1 MYLKSLEI
9 HGFKSFPNRTVMTF
23 EPGTTVVV
31 GPNGSGKSNISD
43 AMRWVLGEVSSR
55 NIRGTTM
62 EDVIFG
68 GTDTR
73 RPMGYAEVTVTF
85 DNTDKNNRFD
95 CPFDEVTVTRRYYR
109 GGTSEYLINNKICLR
124 KDVHEL
130 FMNTGLGRDGYSI
143 VGQGKIAEMIS
154 KKSEDRRAI
163 FEEAAGISRYRH
175 RKHEAELK
183 IAQTEKNMET
193 THVQIVMYE
202 EQLGPLEKEAEKA
215 RRGEAIKQEKRAVD
229 VALWLYDT
237 KRIHEQVAGAKLAFE
252 TLSGDLEALNQL
264 VEKLYEERAQLEEER
279 TSSTFR
285 SEGVLQ
291 NINLLRDRISQ
302 ISSRG
307 QVILSEISHAQ
318 TMIGE
323 CERRKQEIEQ
333 QIVSFTRE
341 AETYQKDSDAK
352 REENEQLA
360 GERLELLSEQQG
372 IQQRIRELEKELSA
386 SLLRLEE
393 LESAATDL
401 RVRIDVLCKMCE
413 SDTDRCK
420 VITSDIEQYEIARV
434 QLEEEV
440 VLCERNASGYQ
451 AKISEQ
457 DGIISD
463 AEAAIQA
470 LEMERNRC
478 ADQIGAARVDQSTLI
493 KRSNDLQRMIDQFEG
508 YNRAVKAV
516 MAAYENGRIQG
527 VGTIYGPLSQ
537 LVTIDPKYVT
547 AIEMSLGSSVQN
559 IVTDTDES
567 AKCAIFT
574 LKQMREGRATFLPVN
589 TIVPGRVPDEIASAE
604 KYPGYIDRADRLVSC
619 DETFRP
625 IVQWLLQRT
634 VVFDTLDHAVAAAKA
649 LKHKV
654 RFVSLDGQL
663 VNVGG
668 SLTGGSIRNEGTS
681 VLSRNGEIVSLR
693 DEAEQLGVKI
703 VELQKQQEKVE
714 GEIRL
719 LVEQIED
726 AKQNKDILYSMSRTQ
741 FAALDSAKNRLE
753 ANATA
758 LERLREDLESISGSQ
773 GINEQ
778 DIENKRRQLE
788 SIIDEIASLRT
799 YRESVNTQLEALH
812 DQRDI
817 KQEEV
822 QSLGIRIA
830 EVSSAMQTS
839 LTLLQHTMEQIAL
852 QKSNLEAQDLRIVEY
867 RGTIAS
873 LENES
878 TEKVG
883 ESQSI
888 AEELE
893 DLVQQREGLQASLIE
908 YDRKL
913 TEINKL
919 IQSQE
924 NEKNSVSGAFYEC
937 KANYEQLSEEQ
948 ERLSVRLHDEYG
960 MSYEDAVE
968 ANYPPVTPE
977 NEAQMRQTAIS
988 CYNRLRNIGGYSPTA
1003 ITDYLDVKTKY
1014 DEVNKQYVDLKTS
1027 LDNLLDI
1034 IRRME
1039 KEMTVTFVRSFE
1051 QINQNFGEVFRELF
1065 GGGTAELSLTD
1076 PDDVLNCGIEIKAA
1090 PPGKNIKSLS
1100 LLSGGE
1106 QSFVAIA
1113 LLFSILKL
1121 NPTPFCILDE
1131 VEAALDEV
1139 NVFRFGEY
1147 IKKFCSD
1154 TQFVLITHRR
1164 GTMHIADRLYGVTM
1178 PERGISKVICVDIS
1192 EIESK
1197 KHILTDS
1204 D

>member
-95 CPFDEVTVTRRYYR
+95 CPYDEVTVTRRYYR
-109 GGTSEYLINNKICLR
+109 GGTSEYLINNKVCLR

-163 FEEAAGISRYRH
+163 FEEAAGISKYRH

-215 RRGEAIKQEKRAVD
+215 RRAETIKQEKRAVD

-237 KRIHEQVAGAKLAFE
+237 KRIHEQVAGARQAYE
-252 TLSGDLEALNQL
+252 TLHDDLEALNQL
-264 VEKLYEERAQLEEER
+264 VEKLYAERDELERGR
-279 TSSTFR
+279 TTSAFR

-291 NINLLRDRISQ
+291 NITLLRDRLSQ
-302 ISSRG
+302 LSSRG
-307 QVILSEISHAQ
+307 EVILSEISHAQ
-318 TMIGE
+318 YMIGE
-323 CERRKQEIEQ
+323 CERRKQEIAHQREQ
-333 QIVSFTRE
+333 VEQEVAGYRKE
-341 AETYQKDSDAK
+341 ADGK
-352 REENEQLA
+352 RDEMESLS
-360 GERLELLSEQQG
+360 GDRLELLSEQQG
-372 IQQRIRELEKELSA
+372 ILQRLRELERDLSA
-386 SLLRLEE
+386 SLTKIEE
-393 LESAATDL
+393 LESNATDL
-401 RVRIDVLCKMCE
+401 RVRIDVLRRMCE
-413 SDTDRCK
+413 SDTDKC
-420 VITSDIEQYEIARV
+420 VTITNDIDQYEVARV
-434 QLEEEV
+434 QLQEEV

-457 DGIISD
+457 DVII
-463 AEAAIQA
+463 AETEEKISN
-470 LEMERNRC
+470 LEGQRQTTIDE
-478 ADQIGAARVDQSTLI
+478 IGAARVDQSTLV
-493 KRSNDLQRMIDQFEG
+493 KRANDLQRMMEQFEG
-508 YNRAVKAV
+508 YNRAVRAV
-516 MAAYENGRIQG
+516 MNAYEAGKIQG
-527 VGTIYGPLSQ
+527 AGTIYGPLSQ

-559 IVTDTDES
+559 IVTDTDET

-574 LKQMREGRATFLPVN
+574 LKQLREGRATFLPVS
-589 TIVPGRVPDEIASAE
+589 TITPGRVPDEIASAA
-604 KYPGYIDRADRLVSC
+604 KYPGYIDRAEKLVACDDR
-619 DETFRP
+619 FRS
-625 IVQWLLQRT
+625 IVEWLLQRT

-649 LKHKV
+649 LRHKV

-668 SLTGGSIRNEGTS
+668 SMTGGSIRNEGTS
-681 VLSRNGEIVSLR
+681 VLSRNGEILALR
-693 DEAEQLGVKI
+693 EEADRLGERIVALQAQQSALDEEILALAERI
-703 VELQKQQEKVE
+703 N
-714 GEIRL
+714 
-719 LVEQIED
+719 D
-726 AKQNKDILYSMSRTQ
+726 AKQNKEIMYSMARTQ

-753 ANATA
+753 ANASA
-758 LERLREDLESISGSQ
+758 LERLRADLESLSTLQ
-773 GINEQ
+773 
-778 DIENKRRQLE
+778 
-788 SIIDEIASLRT
+788 T
-799 YRESVNTQLEALH
+799 VNTQDVENKELQLEGLTAEIARLRAYREEINLQI
-812 DQRDI
+812 DTLREERDA
-817 KQEEV
+817 KQEEL
-822 QSLGIRIA
+822 QALGIRIA
-830 EVSSAMQTS
+830 EVNSGMQTY
-839 LTLLQHTMEQIAL
+839 LTLMQHSLDRVSEL
-852 QKSNLEAQDLRIVEY
+852 SREFDGQDSRIVEY
-867 RGTIAS
+867 RQSIVS
-873 LENES
+873 LESEG

-883 ESQSI
+883 ERESI
-888 AEELE
+888 STELE
-893 DLVQQREGLQASLIE
+893 QLIKQREGLQESLIE

-913 TEINKL
+913 TEITKL

-924 NEKNSVSGAFYEC
+924 NQRNGVSRAFFEC

-968 ANYPPVTPE
+968 ANYPPVTPD

-1003 ITDYLDVKTKY
+1003 ITDYLDIKAKY
-1014 DEVNKQYVDLKTS
+1014 DEVNKQYLDLKTS
-1027 LDNLLDI
+1027 LDNLMDI

-1051 QINQNFGEVFRELF
+1051 QINQNFGIVFRELF

-1178 PERGISKVICVDIS
+1178 PERGISKIICVDIS

-1197 KHILTDS
+1197 KHMLTDS